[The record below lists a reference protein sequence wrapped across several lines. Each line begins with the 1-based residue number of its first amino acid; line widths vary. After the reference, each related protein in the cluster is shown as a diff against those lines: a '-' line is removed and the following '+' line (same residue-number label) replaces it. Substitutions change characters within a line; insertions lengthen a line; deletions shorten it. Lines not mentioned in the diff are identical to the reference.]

1 MGKYGLEIR
10 WRDIIEIFIHK
21 QHMLISFA
29 QDDLENQT
37 KNETSSHLH
46 RPPLD
51 KHNQQEEQDMH
62 TEEERTLTFVKE
74 QGKH

>member
-1 MGKYGLEIR
+1 MGEYGLETR
-10 WRDIIEIFIHK
+10 WRDIIETSILK
-21 QHMLISFA
+21 RRMLISFA

-37 KNETSSHLH
+37 KNEMSSPLH

-62 TEEERTLTFVKE
+62 TEEERIPTFVKE
-74 QGKH
+74 QGRH